1 MALQST
7 MSITDRTNTFTYDY
21 EDVNSE
27 PIWNQS
33 TSITIG
39 GVVKAQV
46 DSERLSITSTMR
58 LTAQEVRNLKSV
70 INNFAADIYYTP
82 SEILFG
88 RDTIEEIK
96 VVLMSPPKIE
106 KWQYC
111 NGIVYIIT
119 LTMEEVIEG

>member
-7 MSITDRTNTFTYDY
+7 MSITDRINTFTYNY
-21 EDVNSE
+21 EDVNAD
-27 PIWNQS
+27 PLWNQS

-39 GVVKAQV
+39 GVVKAQA

-58 LTAQEVRNLKSV
+58 LTAQEVRDLKLV
-70 INNFAADIYYTP
+70 INNFATDLYYTP

-88 RDTIEEIK
+88 RDSIEEIK

-106 KWQYC
+106 KWQYAR
-111 NGIVYIIT
+111 GIVYIVT
-119 LTMEEVIEG
+119 LGMEEVIEG